1 MSTEGKSK
9 GKNPVGRPPMPLP
22 TGTIDATPE
31 EIAFKV
37 MNTPPKREGEWEYQK
52 AHRAAQKR
60 RRKS

>member
-1 MSTEGKSK
+1 
-9 GKNPVGRPPMPLP
+9 MPIP

-37 MNTPPKREGEWEYQK
+37 MNTPPKRDGEWEYQK

-60 RRKS
+60 GRKS